1 MGEAVVGWRMLRSS
15 QEILMIDLC
24 DCEEDGKPD
33 GSWEQVW
40 RCGLVEGGFL
50 FLSCKLSWSLTLRKQ
65 AVVVFDNLSPLS
77 SWPIVKHLFP

>member
-24 DCEEDGKPD
+24 DYEEDGKPD

-40 RCGLVEGGFL
+40 RCELVEGGFL
-50 FLSCKLSWSLTLRKQ
+50 FLSCKLSWSLTLLGSRQ
-65 AVVVFDNLSPLS
+65 CWSLITSHLSHHGPL
-77 SWPIVKHLFP
+77 